1 RDSFVGREFSVGRGV
16 VGTMLEKVSAI
27 RCFSGV
33 QYVFSHI
40 SSELNCTMKFGIY
53 IPDLEPAEK
62 APILYYLSGLTCTEA
77 NFIEKS
83 GFQRSASAM
92 KIIVVNPDTSPRGV
106 DIPGDSESYDF
117 GKGAGFYVDALEPK
131 WAKNYRMYSYVR
143 DELPRLI
150 AATFKECDPQRQGIF
165 GHSMG
170 GHGAIMI
177 GLRNPQIF
185 RSISAFAPICNPMRC
200 AFGRKALTG
209 YLGSDEEKWKVYDS
223 IEVLKSYDGPQR
235 KILVDQG
242 KEDEFLAELHP
253 EALEAVKSNKVEV
266 EVRYQDGYDHSYFF
280 VATFIEDHIR
290 FHKDI
295 LTH

>member
-1 RDSFVGREFSVGRGV
+1 MV
-16 VGTMLEKVSAI
+16 EKLSAI
-27 RCFSGV
+27 RCFNGI
-33 QYVFSHI
+33 QYIFSHI

-53 IPDLEPAEK
+53 IPDLKPAEK

-106 DIPGDSESYDF
+106 DIPGDSESWDF
-117 GKGAGFYVDALEPK
+117 GKGAGFYVDALEAK
-131 WAKNYRMYSYVR
+131 WSKNYRMYSYVR
-143 DELPRLI
+143 DELPHLI

-170 GHGAIMI
+170 GHGAIVI

-200 AFGRKALTG
+200 SWGKKALTG
-209 YLGSDEEKWKVYDS
+209 YLGNDEEKWKAYDS
-223 IEVLKSYDGPQR
+223 VEVLKSYDGPQR
-235 KILVDQG
+235 KILIDQG
-242 KEDEFLAELHP
+242 KEDKFLADRQLLP

-266 EVRYQDGYDHSYFF
+266 EIRYQDGYDHSYFF
-280 VATFIEDHIR
+280 IATFIEDHIR

-295 LTH
+295 LMH